1 MVYHRTYIPFWKLF
15 QYPNMNVCMW
25 RLKSYNLQREQ
36 EHMLKLMLG
45 VLVKLM
51 RITNILER
59 IRLTADGI
67 KKGIQYQY

>member
-1 MVYHRTYIPFWKLF
+1 
-15 QYPNMNVCMW
+15 MW